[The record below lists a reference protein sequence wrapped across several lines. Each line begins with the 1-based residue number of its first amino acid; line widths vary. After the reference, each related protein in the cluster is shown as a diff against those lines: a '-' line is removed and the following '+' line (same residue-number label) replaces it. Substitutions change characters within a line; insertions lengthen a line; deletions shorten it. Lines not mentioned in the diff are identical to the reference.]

1 MRLLGLLSKYARS
14 LQGGEPSAHT
24 VRQAVQLVIGAVF
37 AGYTVTAFPPQ
48 FLKLFEKPVMQFFV
62 FLVLFNQNY
71 WSGSKGFPRWYVLLD
86 ALLFTAVIQT
96 AIYFAKKYY
105 AEQNNELDNE
115 EPIELP
121 DEDMEEELPRV
132 EVVPKEP
139 EQAQQA
145 QQAQQGNGENDYE
158 LIIVHGASWCGWSKK
173 QMEEF
178 ETIKGQLQ
186 NNNVS
191 VRAVEDKSDEG
202 KMFSQQ
208 FKISGYPASLL
219 FNNKQL
225 VKTISGYRPTDV
237 LVKEVVGLTKPT
249 EGFSDGG
256 LQLII
261 VHASSWCGWSKKQM
275 EEYSAIKSE
284 LESKGVSCKEVED
297 SSDEGQQLSRQYD
310 IDGYPGSLILK
321 NGQLV
326 DKVPGYK
333 PKDALVQLVLKHQ

>member
-1 MRLLGLLSKYARS
+1 MYFWMHYYLYIT
-14 LQGGEPSAHT
+14 QY
-24 VRQAVQLVIGAVF
+24 I
-37 AGYTVTAFPPQ
+37 
-48 FLKLFEKPVMQFFV
+48 
-62 FLVLFNQNY
+62 FNADQ
-71 WSGSKGFPRWYVLLD
+71 S
-86 ALLFTAVIQT
+86 
-96 AIYFAKKYY
+96 
-105 AEQNNELDNE
+105 NELENE
-115 EPIELP
+115 EPVELP
-121 DEDMEEELPRV
+121 VEVEMEEELPQV
-132 EVVPKEP
+132 EVVPKERKP
-139 EQAQQA
+139 EPAQQA
-145 QQAQQGNGENDYE
+145 QQAKGENDYE

-326 DKVPGYK
+326 DKHMLQNKRCSCTNGIKTSIKFIFIDYMK
-333 PKDALVQLVLKHQ
+333 IHSF